1 MSGLRTKCDDP
12 YSDAWTVGDLSMATG
27 APEIVLLPG
36 LDGTGDLFARVTPFL
51 ADDLTVRIIRYPQDP
66 NLGYAGY
73 IELVRNEIAD
83 RQVLLLGE
91 SFSGP
96 VAIRIAKQ
104 LGRQIKGIVLVAT
117 FVSNPW
123 PGWLIRWAARVDPA
137 ATPAKIRDAI
147 LMGPYGDVELTKMV
161 DEIVRTLP
169 RPVRAARLRAV
180 AEVDVRQDFA
190 ELHCPILVLHGR
202 DDWLVRKS
210 PMQKAVGE
218 KGGAR
223 MIVIPGAHMLLQTR
237 AEAAAG
243 EIVFF
248 SRSSAEIRYEA

>member
-1 MSGLRTKCDDP
+1 
-12 YSDAWTVGDLSMATG
+12 MATG

-36 LDGTGDLFARVTPFL
+36 LDGTGDLFDRVVPL
-51 ADDLTVRIIRYPQDP
+51 LSNDLTVRVVRYPQDP

-83 RQVLLLGE
+83 RQVFLLGE

-96 VAIRIAKQ
+96 VAIRVARQ
-104 LGRQIKGIVLVAT
+104 LGQQIKGIVLVAT

-123 PGWLIRWAARVDPA
+123 PGWLIRWAARIDPKT
-137 ATPAKIRDAI
+137 TPAKIRDAI
-147 LMGPYGDVELTKMV
+147 LMGSYGDAELTKMV

-190 ELHCPILVLHGR
+190 DLHCPILVLHGR